1 MKKHLNLFCLRSVIL
16 DLLGVCSKLHATR
29 PQLLVPM
36 PGWLQRY
43 EAGHADKLI
52 PCSFIIAIVFRGFC
66 LCIPQMLRR
75 EKVSKSCDV
84 YSYAVLLFEIATQ
97 QNPFAEVVPI
107 MVPTL
112 VAEGKVRDS
121 EGSDHFV
128 DFFSWYSAVF
138 SQYMV

>member
-1 MKKHLNLFCLRSVIL
+1 
-16 DLLGVCSKLHATR
+16 
-29 PQLLVPM
+29 M

-52 PCSFIIAIVFRGFC
+52 PCSFFIAIVFRGFC

-97 QNPFAEVVPI
+97 QKPFAEVVPI